1 MKFDT
6 AFLRSKVARRIFVL
20 FVLCALLPTGAIAV
34 LSFHHVTRQL
44 NKQSQRRLYQ
54 AGKAVGMGIYE
65 RMRYL
70 EAEMRAVTYNV
81 SGGLGTNTHALAEGF
96 VERPEERFKGI
107 ELVTDA
113 GGHTP
118 LFGHIPNPPE
128 PTRDEMQHII
138 SGKTVLSSQFR
149 LQVPSRMFMM
159 RTVDP
164 ENPGAGFFLGEIDT
178 AFLWGIGHMNALPP
192 MTDLIVLDQS
202 NNILISSLPG
212 HVPLPAQVATKMND
226 SVPRQFEWRHEDK
239 EYLATCWT
247 IFLKAQFSAPNW
259 TVVLSQSKADVLA
272 PMANFKKIFPL
283 VIFLS
288 LWVVLLLSVIHIRRS
303 LVPLERLKEG
313 TQRIAMRDFD
323 SRVRVT
329 SGDEFE
335 ELAASFNAMSD
346 QLQRQFNALT
356 TIGEIDR
363 AILSSLDIENIV
375 DTVLTRMQDVF
386 TCDAVCMSLTD
397 SNKSNTARA
406 YVGNGNPGNE
416 KRVEVIELKPA
427 EVQKLHDNPQRL
439 FIHVDKEPPHYLE
452 PLVKDGIKS
461 FLVLPIFLE
470 ERLSG
475 IITLGYLHSP
485 EVSEEDLV
493 QARQLADQVAVALSN
508 IHLITEQ
515 KRLETQLIHSQ
526 KMQSIGTLA
535 GGIAH
540 DFNNI
545 LFPIMCLTEMTMD
558 DVPEDSLA
566 RSNLAEVLKAANRAK
581 DLVQQILTFSR
592 QGEQERKLLRI
603 QPIIKEVLK
612 FLRGSLPS
620 TIEINQNMDNECGAI
635 LSDPTQIHQVM
646 MNLCTNAYHAMR
658 EKGGVLRVILT
669 EVNIDSSDSGPNL
682 DLNPGP
688 YVRLSVSDTG
698 HGMDRAVMERIFDPF
713 FTTKDPGE
721 GTGMGLSVVHGI
733 IRSHGG
739 NITVDSA
746 PGEGATFHIYLPQID
761 TTAIAPETVS
771 TGPLPR
777 GKERILLVDDEEQV
791 VNMVRQM
798 LERLGYHVTA
808 RTSSVEALEAF
819 RAQPEK
825 FDLVITD
832 QTMPNMTGAELT
844 KKLIAIRPD
853 IPAILCTGFSEVI
866 SEEKARE
873 IGISEYVM
881 KPVVMSDIAKTIRR
895 LLDQDK
901 EN

>member
-1 MKFDT
+1 MMKFDT

-20 FVLCALLPTGAIAV
+20 FVLCALLPTGALAV

-44 NKQSQRRLYQ
+44 NEQSQRRLYQ

-65 RMRYL
+65 RVRYL

-81 SGGLGTNTHALAEGF
+81 SGGLGTNTDALAEGF

-128 PTRDEMQHII
+128 PTRDEMEHII

-178 AFLWGIGHMNALPP
+178 AFLWGIGHMNTLPP

-226 SVPRQFEWRHEDK
+226 SIPRQFEWRHEDK

-247 IFLKAQFSAPNW
+247 IFLKARFSAPNW

-283 VIFLS
+283 VILLS

-346 QLQRQFNALT
+346 QLQRQFSALT

-386 TCDAVCMSLTD
+386 TCDAVCVSLTD

-427 EVQKLHDNPQRL
+427 EVQKLRDNPQRL
-439 FIHVDKEPPHYLE
+439 FIHVDKDPPHYLE

-461 FLVLPIFLE
+461 FLVMPIFLR

-485 EVSEEDLV
+485 EMSEEDLV

-508 IHLITEQ
+508 A
-515 KRLETQLIHSQ
+515 QLIKELKQ
-526 KMQSIGTLA
+526 LNWGTLTA
-535 GGIAH
+535 
-540 DFNNI
+540 
-545 LFPIMCLTEMTMD
+545 
-558 DVPEDSLA
+558 LA
-566 RSNLAEVLKAANRAK
+566 RAVDAKSPWTAGHSERVTNLALKIGEVLGLAQKELKVLHRA
-581 DLVQQILTFSR
+581 
-592 QGEQERKLLRI
+592 GLLHDAGKI
-603 QPIIKEVLK
+603 GVPA
-612 FLRGSLPS
+612 
-620 TIEINQNMDNECGAI
+620 AI
-635 LSDPTQIHQVM
+635 LDKPGKLTDEEYSIVKRHPRAGVRILEPIRAYADVVPIVLQHHERFDGKGYPDGLSGEAICLGARILAVADVFDALISDRPYRAGWDRKHALELIKQEAGHQFDPNVVEAF
-646 MNLCTNAYHAMR
+646 LAVVAQEGKALEVQAM
-658 EKGGVLRVILT
+658 
-669 EVNIDSSDSGPNL
+669 
-682 DLNPGP
+682 
-688 YVRLSVSDTG
+688 YVRPPDTAG
-698 HGMDRAVMERIFDPF
+698 IMEQHR
-713 FTTKDPGE
+713 
-721 GTGMGLSVVHGI
+721 
-733 IRSHGG
+733 
-739 NITVDSA
+739 
-746 PGEGATFHIYLPQID
+746 
-761 TTAIAPETVS
+761 
-771 TGPLPR
+771 
-777 GKERILLVDDEEQV
+777 
-791 VNMVRQM
+791 
-798 LERLGYHVTA
+798 
-808 RTSSVEALEAF
+808 
-819 RAQPEK
+819 
-825 FDLVITD
+825 
-832 QTMPNMTGAELT
+832 
-844 KKLIAIRPD
+844 
-853 IPAILCTGFSEVI
+853 
-866 SEEKARE
+866 
-873 IGISEYVM
+873 
-881 KPVVMSDIAKTIRR
+881 
-895 LLDQDK
+895 
-901 EN
+901 